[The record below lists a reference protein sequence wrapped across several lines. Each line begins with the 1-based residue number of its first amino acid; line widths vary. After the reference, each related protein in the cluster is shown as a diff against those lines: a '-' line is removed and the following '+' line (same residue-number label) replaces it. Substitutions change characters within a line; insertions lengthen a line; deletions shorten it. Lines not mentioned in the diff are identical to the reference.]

1 MDVEP
6 LEQPLIKKSKESL
19 PNETQL
25 IDIEDPW

>member
-6 LEQPLIKKSKESL
+6 LEESSKEKSQDSVY
-19 PNETQL
+19 NAKEN